1 MIKLATRTDK
11 ERIELEMPWS
21 DRRPASTIHQLLTQ
35 AKERHGARKALSF
48 QLLSDPKSKAETLTW
63 AEVHDKATQ
72 AANLFRS
79 LGVGSNDVV
88 ALLLPNSTE
97 TAIAILGAQIAGV
110 VCPIN
115 PLIDPKQI
123 GRILQVS
130 NARVLVTLKSFPKTN
145 LAQTA
150 GEAAQMC
157 EGLDHILEVD
167 LGRHLAPPKSWL
179 IPLIRPKGPSYGSR
193 SVEDFNTA
201 LGRQRSDRLDF
212 ADPDE
217 NRVAAM
223 FHTGGTTGIPKLTQH
238 RHDGMIYNG
247 WAGTVV
253 GLGSDDV
260 VICPLPLFHV
270 FAAYPLLMSALVTGV
285 HLVLP
290 TPAGYRGDGVFDNFW
305 KLVERWKVS
314 FIAMVPTAA
323 AALMQRPVD
332 ADISTLKKAF
342 TGSAAMPL
350 ELFRRFEGVAGV
362 EILEGYGLTEATCLV
377 SVNPLHGER
386 KVGSAGLPSPYTKIR
401 ILECEADGTVSKE
414 CAEGETGEICVS
426 SPGVT
431 PGSAY
436 TDPAKNEG
444 LFADGDWLRTG
455 DLGHLDKDGYLW
467 ITGRAKDI
475 IIRGGQNVDP
485 GIIEEAL
492 AGHEAVA
499 FVGAIG
505 QPDPR
510 LGEVPCV
517 YLELVA
523 GSSATV
529 EELQD
534 FASSNIKDRL
544 AVPAHVEVLEELPKT
559 AVGKVFKPGLRVR
572 AIGRVLNARL
582 AAEKLGASVDG
593 VVEDPER
600 GLTAM
605 VSTTDPACRDQVA
618 AVLGEYPVRWRF
630 EE

>member
-1 MIKLATRTDK
+1 MIKLATKTDK
-11 ERIELEMPWS
+11 ERIELDMPWE
-21 DRRPASTIHQLLTQ
+21 DRKPANTVHQLLTQ
-35 AKERHGARKALSF
+35 AKEKHGARNALTF

-63 AEVHDKATQ
+63 AEVHDRATQ

-79 LGVGSNDVV
+79 LGVGKDDVV

-97 TAIAILGAQIAGV
+97 TAIAILGAQIAGIA
-110 VCPIN
+110 CPIN

-123 GRILQVS
+123 GRIMQVS
-130 NARVLVTLKSFPKTN
+130 NAKVLVTLKSFPKTN
-145 LAQTA
+145 LAQIAGTA
-150 GEAAQMC
+150 AEMC
-157 EGLDHILEVD
+157 AGLNHILEVD

-193 SVEDFNTA
+193 SVEDFNSA
-201 LGRQRSDRLDF
+201 VARQRSDRLDF
-212 ADPDE
+212 ADEED

-238 RHDGMIYNG
+238 RHNGMIYNG

-285 HLVLP
+285 HVILP

-342 TGSAAMPL
+342 TGSQAMPL
-350 ELFRRFEGVAGV
+350 DLFKRFEGVAGV

-386 KVGSAGLPSPYTKIR
+386 KVGSAGLPSPYTKVR
-401 ILECEADGTVSKE
+401 ILECAADGTVTRE
-414 CAEGETGEICVS
+414 CADGETGEICIS
-426 SPGVT
+426 SPGVN
-431 PGSAY
+431 PGAAY
-436 TDPAKNEG
+436 TDTAKNEG
-444 LFADGDWLRTG
+444 LFADGSWLRTG
-455 DLGHLDKDGYLW
+455 DLGHLDEDGYLW

-485 GIIEEAL
+485 SLIEEVL
-492 AGHEAVA
+492 AEHESVA

-510 LGEVPCV
+510 LGEIPCV

-523 GSSATV
+523 GSSTTA
-529 EELQD
+529 EELEE

-544 AVPAHVEVLEELPKT
+544 AIPAHVEVLEELPKT
-559 AVGKVFKPGLRVR
+559 AVGKVFKPALRVR

-582 AAEKLGASVDG
+582 GDENLGASVEG

-600 GLTAM
+600 GLTAT
-605 VSTTDPACRDQVA
+605 VSVTDPSCRDRVG
-618 AVLGEYPVRWRF
+618 AVLSEYLVQWRF
-630 EE
+630 AD

>member
-1 MIKLATRTDK
+1 MIKLATKTDK
-11 ERIELEMPWS
+11 ERIELDMPWE
-21 DRRPASTIHQLLTQ
+21 DRKPANTVHQLLTQ
-35 AKERHGARKALSF
+35 AKEKHGARNALTF

-63 AEVHDKATQ
+63 AEVHDRATQ

-79 LGVGSNDVV
+79 LGVGKDDVV

-97 TAIAILGAQIAGV
+97 TAIAILGAQIAGIA
-110 VCPIN
+110 CPIN

-123 GRILQVS
+123 GRIMQVS
-130 NARVLVTLKSFPKTN
+130 NAKVLVTLKSFPKTN
-145 LAQTA
+145 LAQIAGTA
-150 GEAAQMC
+150 AEMC
-157 EGLDHILEVD
+157 AGLNHILEVD

-201 LGRQRSDRLDF
+201 LARQRSDRLDF
-212 ADPDE
+212 VDE
-217 NRVAAM
+217 EDNRVAAM

-238 RHDGMIYNG
+238 RHNGMIYNG

-285 HLVLP
+285 HVILP

-342 TGSAAMPL
+342 TGSQAMPL
-350 ELFRRFEGVAGV
+350 DLFKRFEGVAGV

-386 KVGSAGLPSPYTKIR
+386 KVGSAGLPSPYTRVR
-401 ILECEADGTVSKE
+401 ILECAADGTVTRE
-414 CAEGETGEICVS
+414 CADGETGEICIS
-426 SPGVT
+426 SPGVN
-431 PGSAY
+431 PGAAY
-436 TDPAKNEG
+436 TDAAKNEG
-444 LFADGDWLRTG
+444 LFADGSWLRTG
-455 DLGHLDKDGYLW
+455 DLGHLDEDGYLW

-485 GIIEEAL
+485 SLIEEVL
-492 AGHEAVA
+492 AEHESVA

-510 LGEVPCV
+510 LGEIPCV

-523 GSSATV
+523 GSSTTA
-529 EELQD
+529 EELEE

-544 AVPAHVEVLEELPKT
+544 AIPAHVEVLEELPKT
-559 AVGKVFKPGLRVR
+559 AVGKVFKPALRVR

-582 AAEKLGASVDG
+582 GDENLGASVEG

-600 GLTAM
+600 GLTAT
-605 VSTTDPACRDQVA
+605 VSVTDPSCRDRVG
-618 AVLGEYPVRWRF
+618 AVLSEYLVQWRF
-630 EE
+630 AD